1 MARHYNSRIAAV
13 GTKFPEYTLPSGEV
27 IPGKTLTM
35 QDIVGLPL
43 VNAGG
48 TKRHPPPDT
57 GPDFQSMID
66 ALMAGFAQNVTGL
79 KDEFSQSMEAFKTQS
94 EANLRSLREQT
105 ALDEKRRKEEIVL
118 LQRRLKD
125 RNKFREG
132 ANSSF
137 GQGSILTGGADI
149 LGGGSGKTLIG
160 A

>member
-1 MARHYNSRIAAV
+1 MSRQREP
-13 GTKFPEYTLPSGEV
+13 GTTFGNGRYVVLPDMNILDVYSNKITSQN
-27 IPGKTLTM
+27 IPNDPTVSK
-35 QDIVGLPL
+35 
-43 VNAGG
+43 VNQG
-48 TKRHPPPDT
+48 TPPPPDE